1 MVASC
6 NVNGNVT
13 GSKITEGDSGDKET
27 GEDDIAKEET
37 TSNEK
42 YSIDKYKKTM
52 YYHDDFKI
60 LWLTDLHFGNP
71 TNTKD
76 YDEIKEYTHLKA
88 MIEEAGI
95 VDLIMLT
102 GDVFDGET
110 EAQVDTFI
118 TFMDLFNTK
127 WAFTFGNHDLE
138 TMQDNPFYINKKI
151 MESKNAVYVDYEDD
165 EIDGY
170 TNYYINLVS
179 NNKNIYRLFLVDSNA
194 NKPTAAGGDSVYD
207 IIHDNQLDHLALINK
222 TENDSAPG
230 LAFFHIPL
238 REYNNA
244 YIGYTASPQVY
255 AGQGEK
261 REYAGFGYKNNGAY
275 RIMQENGVI
284 GTFVGHAHNNDFDID
299 YFDDNNHMEMSFGLK
314 GTDLNYNDGDLI
326 GYKIITLPNDPGSFD
341 HTCIKEYKKGY

>member
-42 YSIDKYKKTM
+42 YSIDKYKKTID
-52 YYHDDFKI
+52 YRDDFKI

-118 TFMDLFNTK
+118 TFMDLILN
-127 WAFTFGNHDLE
+127 GLSLLE
-138 TMQDNPFYINKKI
+138 I
-151 MESKNAVYVDYEDD
+151 MILK
-165 EIDGY
+165 
-170 TNYYINLVS
+170 LC
-179 NNKNIYRLFLVDSNA
+179 K
-194 NKPTAAGGDSVYD
+194 
-207 IIHDNQLDHLALINK
+207 IIHSI
-222 TENDSAPG
+222 
-230 LAFFHIPL
+230 
-238 REYNNA
+238 
-244 YIGYTASPQVY
+244 
-255 AGQGEK
+255 
-261 REYAGFGYKNNGAY
+261 
-275 RIMQENGVI
+275 
-284 GTFVGHAHNNDFDID
+284 
-299 YFDDNNHMEMSFGLK
+299 
-314 GTDLNYNDGDLI
+314 
-326 GYKIITLPNDPGSFD
+326 
-341 HTCIKEYKKGY
+341 